1 MSKLGLII
9 QREYL
14 TRVKKKSFILLTLLS
29 PLLFVAL
36 FTVPALLAIYAGDET
51 KTIAVKDGTG
61 IFVVPTDTTLSVEYE
76 VRSEGL
82 KKLQENYKE
91 MGFNGVLHI
100 PALPDSGIQE
110 MSAVYYSEGQLSLGV
125 KRGIERRIESNVE
138 DYNIKRSGYDEVV
151 LKSFKPD
158 VSLKQ
163 KELEK
168 NDAGEL
174 VEKDKQNS
182 AGIATAIG
190 FIAGFIIYIV
200 LLMYGTMIMRSV
212 MEEKTN
218 RIIEVI
224 ISSVKP
230 FQLMLGKI
238 IGVSAVGLTQMLMW
252 IIMTVALMSVVGMFI
267 PMETMA
273 EAQQQNSM
281 GGGTSPEQMS
291 EVMGTLNAVKAQ
303 NWGYILPLFLFYF
316 IGGYFIYASLFAA
329 VGSAMGDDMGE
340 SQPITFVA
348 MAPIIIAI
356 ILISPVIEN
365 PTSPLATW
373 MSIIPLFSPVLMPAR
388 LAFEPPTWELLVS
401 MVMLAGAA
409 FFFVWLSGRIYRVG
423 ILMYGKKVTFK
434 ELGKWLFYK
443 E

>member
-1 MSKLGLII
+1 MNKLGLII

-29 PLLFVAL
+29 PLIFVAL
-36 FTVPALLAIYAGDET
+36 FTVPALLAMYAGKET
-51 KTIAVKDGTG
+51 KTVAVKDDSGV
-61 IFVVPTDTTLSVEYE
+61 FAAPTDLNKKVQYQIKDEPLE
-76 VRSEGL
+76 VL
-82 KKLQENYKE
+82 KD
-91 MGFNGVLHI
+91 GVLYI
-100 PALPDSGIQE
+100 PVLPDSNAKSME
-110 MSAVYYSEGQLSLGV
+110 VVYYSEGQLSLGS
-125 KRGIERRIESNVE
+125 KSSIERRIEESVE
-138 DYNIKRSGYDEVV
+138 DYNIKKSGYDEEV
-151 LKSFKPD
+151 LKSFRPD
-158 VSLKQ
+158 ISLKQ
-163 KELEK
+163 KELGK
-168 NDAGEL
+168 NEAGEL
-174 VEKDKQNS
+174 VETDKQNS

-190 FIAGFIIYIV
+190 FVAGFIIYIV
-200 LLMYGTMIMRSV
+200 LLIYGTMIMRSV

-218 RIIEVI
+218 RIVEVI

-238 IGVSAVGLTQMLMW
+238 IGVSAVGLTQMLIW
-252 IIMTVALMSVVGMFI
+252 IGMTIALMSVVGIFI

-273 EAQQQNSM
+273 EAQQGPMNN
-281 GGGTSPEQMS
+281 GPSPEEMS
-291 EVMGTLNAVKAQ
+291 EMMGTLGVLKSQ
-303 NWGYILPLFLFYF
+303 NWGFIIPVFLFYF

-329 VGSAMGDDMGE
+329 VGSAMGDDLGE

-373 MSIIPLFSPVLMPAR
+373 MSVIPLFSPVLMPAR
-388 LAFEPPTWELLVS
+388 LAFEPPIWELLLS
-401 MVMLAGAA
+401 MALLVAAA

-434 ELGKWLFYK
+434 ELGKWMFYK

>member
-1 MSKLGLII
+1 MNKLGLII

-29 PLLFVAL
+29 PLFFVAM

-51 KTIAVKDGTG
+51 KTIAVKDETG
-61 IFVVPTDTTLSVEYE
+61 IFVIPTDTTRTVQYE
-76 VRSEGL
+76 ARSEDL
-82 KKLQENYKE
+82 RHLQENYKS

-100 PALPDSGIQE
+100 PALPDSGAKKME
-110 MSAVYYSEGQLSLGV
+110 AFYYSEGQLSLGS
-125 KRGIERRIESNVE
+125 KSSIERRIETSVE
-138 DYNIKRSGYDEVV
+138 EHNIKRSGYDEGI

-168 NDAGEL
+168 NEEGEL
-174 VEKDKQNS
+174 VETDKQNS

-190 FIAGFIIYIV
+190 FVSGFIIYIV
-200 LLMYGTMIMRSV
+200 LLIYGTMIMRSV

-218 RIIEVI
+218 RIVEVI

-238 IGVSAVGLTQMLMW
+238 IGVSAVGLTQMLIW
-252 IIMTVALMSVVGMFI
+252 ILMTIALISVVGIFI

-273 EAQQQNSM
+273 EAQQQSAI
-281 GGGTSPEQMS
+281 GGGQSPAEMS
-291 EVMGTLNAVKAQ
+291 EVMGTLNALKAQ
-303 NWGYILPLFLFYF
+303 NWWYILPLFLFYF

-373 MSIIPLFSPVLMPAR
+373 MSIFPLFSPVLMPAR

-401 MVMLAGAA
+401 MVTLAGAA

-423 ILMYGKKVTFK
+423 ILMYGKKVTLK
-434 ELGKWLFYK
+434 ELGKWMFYK
-443 E
+443 D

>member
-1 MSKLGLII
+1 MNKLGLII

-29 PLLFVAL
+29 PLIFVAL
-36 FTVPALLAIYAGDET
+36 FTVPALLAMYAGKET
-51 KTIAVKDGTG
+51 KTVAVKDGSG
-61 IFVVPTDTTLSVEYE
+61 VFVLPSETDSKVKYQLSDKPLED
-76 VRSEGL
+76 L
-82 KKLQENYKE
+82 KENYKSL
-91 MGFNGVLHI
+91 GYDGVLHI
-100 PALPDSGIQE
+100 PALPDSGASKME
-110 MSAVYYSEGQLSLGV
+110 AFYYSEGQLSLGS
-125 KRGIERRIESNVE
+125 KSSIERRIETSVE
-138 DYNIKRSGYDEVV
+138 DYNIKRSGYDETV
-151 LKSFKPD
+151 LKSFRPD

-163 KELEK
+163 KELGK
-168 NDAGEL
+168 NEAGEL
-174 VEKDKQNS
+174 VETDKQNS

-190 FIAGFIIYIV
+190 FVAGFIIYIV
-200 LLMYGTMIMRSV
+200 LLIYGTMIMRSV

-218 RIIEVI
+218 RIVEVI

-238 IGVSAVGLTQMLMW
+238 IGVSAVGLTQMLIW
-252 IIMTVALMSVVGMFI
+252 IGMTIALMSVVGLFI
-267 PMETMA
+267 PMEAVA
-273 EAQQQNSM
+273 EAQQGPMSN
-281 GGGTSPEQMS
+281 GPSPEEMS
-291 EVMGTLNAVKAQ
+291 AMMGTFGVLKAQ
-303 NWGYILPLFLFYF
+303 NWAYILPLFLFYF

-329 VGSAMGDDMGE
+329 VGSAMGDDLGE

-365 PTSPLATW
+365 PTSLLATW

-388 LAFEPPTWELLVS
+388 LAFEPPVWELLVS
-401 MVMLAGAA
+401 MTLLAAAA

-423 ILMYGKKVTFK
+423 ILMYGKKVTLK
-434 ELGKWLFYK
+434 ELGKWMFYK